1 MIILIVTWLNEWI
14 EKYKGDLIIMDDRVV
29 SIRHD
34 IFALDEHRFMII
46 TGLLD

>member
-1 MIILIVTWLNEWI
+1 MTWVNEWI
-14 EKYKGDLIIMDDRVV
+14 EKYKVDLIIKDDRVV

-34 IFALDEHRFMII
+34 IFALDEYRFMII